1 MKFYHYF
8 HILKPSIWP
17 LLVSLQIFTCVMTF
31 LNILQGPVKSTDYIL
46 LLFVII
52 WLGFIIFSW
61 FEDITVEGVYN
72 RHHTK
77 QVNKS
82 LRLGA
87 ILFIISEIMLFS
99 GFFWSFFHSSLA
111 PSHAIGCVWPPMGIE
126 PIVAYKLPLANTII
140 LLCSGATITLA
151 HHAYIL
157 STKEAKE
164 PVLVFSRFSVN
175 LVSLCFGVTIG
186 LGLLFTSLQI
196 TEYIEA
202 SFSINSGIYGSV
214 FYMLTGLH
222 GLHVLLGSI
231 MLLNSFLR
239 YLAGHFTVN
248 NHFAFQFAALYWHFV
263 DVVWIILFVVLYTNI
278 PTN

>member
-8 HILKPSIWP
+8 HMLKPSMWP
-17 LLVSLQIFTCVMTF
+17 LCLATQLLTCIICF
-31 LNILQGPVKSTDYIL
+31 LDILKGSSDYLIL
-46 LLFVII
+46 LLAVI

-61 FEDITVEGVYN
+61 FGDITVEGVYT

-77 QVNKS
+77 KVNKS

-87 ILFIISEIMLFS
+87 ILFIVSEIMLFI

-111 PSHAIGCVWPPMGIE
+111 PSHVIGCVWPPMGIE
-126 PIVAYKLPLANTII
+126 PIVAYKLPLANTLI

-151 HHAYIL
+151 HHIYFL
-157 STKEAKE
+157 SAKKGKE
-164 PVLVFSRFSVN
+164 PIIFFQKIPVN
-175 LVSLCFGVTIG
+175 LVSLCFGLTVG
-186 LGLLFTSLQI
+186 LGLLFTCLQI
-196 TEYIEA
+196 IEYINA
-202 SFSINSGIYGSV
+202 GFSINSGIYGSV

-239 YLAGHFTVN
+239 YFAEHFTAN

-263 DVVWIILFVVLYTNI
+263 DVVWIMLFVVLYANI
-278 PTN
+278 PAK